1 VRALVVDDSRVMRTI
16 VARIVKQLGFAVV
29 EAAQGEEALQVLQA
43 YPDTGLCLVDW
54 NMPVM
59 NGLQFVTA
67 LRADQRWSSVTVVMV
82 TTESEIGQVEKA
94 LAAGANEYVM
104 KPFTPE
110 ILLDKLNMLGIATV
124 EQPS

>member
-1 VRALVVDDSRVMRTI
+1 MRALVVDDSRVMRTI

-29 EAAQGEEALQVLQA
+29 EAAQGQEALDVLA
-43 YPDTGLCLVDW
+43 AFPDTGLCLVDW

-59 NGLQFVTA
+59 NGLEFVTA
-67 LRADQRWSSVTVVMV
+67 LRADQRWSAVTVVMV
-82 TTESEIGQVEKA
+82 TTESELGQVEKA

-110 ILLDKLNMLGIATV
+110 ILLDKLNLLGISA